1 MAFYTKSEAR
11 AAAQGTLQKSFKSSN
26 QILNESIARSG
37 DYDKYDI
44 FLSHSSRD
52 AELVLGVKTLLE
64 RQGLT
69 VYVDWIDDPQLSRE
83 NVTKETAA
91 LLRQRM
97 QQSRSL
103 IFMATESASESKWM
117 PWELGYFDGWGKG
130 NVAILPLVDNAGS
143 TFRGQQYLGLYPLV
157 EKDTYRGSTATDVFV
172 MDRGNRWT
180 TLEKFAKGQPIWGK
194 FG

>member
-1 MAFYTKSEAR
+1 MAFYTKTEAR
-11 AAAQGTLQKSFKSSN
+11 AAAQGTLLKSFKSSQ
-26 QILNESIARSG
+26 QILNESVARAG

-64 RQGLT
+64 SQGLT
-69 VYVDWIDDPQLSRE
+69 VYVDWINDPQLSRE
-83 NVTKETAA
+83 NVNRETAA

-117 PWELGYFDGWGKG
+117 PWELG
-130 NVAILPLVDNAGS
+130 
-143 TFRGQQYLGLYPLV
+143 
-157 EKDTYRGSTATDVFV
+157 
-172 MDRGNRWT
+172 
-180 TLEKFAKGQPIWGK
+180 
-194 FG
+194 